1 MGRPGVIA
9 HPLVPI
15 AYAHS
20 FYIYAHTSY
29 AHTHIYL
36 YTYTQTFLYIHTC
49 THTYVHISYI
59 YMHIHPLHTAYTYP
73 FLTHRLFIDF
83 FDGVKG
89 RYGLPH
95 HTLRA
100 PRQMLRYHCAV
111 AAVCAHAHVCIKG
124 GSMCGYLSL
133 CICVCI

>member
-1 MGRPGVIA
+1 
-9 HPLVPI
+9 
-15 AYAHS
+15 
-20 FYIYAHTSY
+20 
-29 AHTHIYL
+29 
-36 YTYTQTFLYIHTC
+36 
-49 THTYVHISYI
+49 
-59 YMHIHPLHTAYTYP
+59 MHIHPLHTAYTYP

-124 GSMCGYLSL
+124 GVYVWIFIFVYLCVYIRGGWGAKGGRWVFL
-133 CICVCI
+133 CVDLSVSVSVCACVCTACVYEVCVDMQACVWWCPRPCSR